1 MPVASL
7 SDSDSYVTC
16 WRLTRQQVFL
26 SLFILAGYSLA
37 RSNQMLTTLEAFSTD
52 HYPAALWHGR
62 PLKINLTAPMAGRV
76 ELGGADAIGV
86 TAAV

>member
-1 MPVASL
+1 
-7 SDSDSYVTC
+7 
-16 WRLTRQQVFL
+16 
-26 SLFILAGYSLA
+26 
-37 RSNQMLTTLEAFSTD
+37 MLTTLEAFSTD